1 MARGS
6 GKKDDLVK
14 CEYCGEFYSTTYKHC
29 PFCNEDGTGGWDE
42 PDEEEYEEQPRRP
55 AGGKRLAGGAPAGG
69 SRGERDR
76 GPAPRINPMSVVGI
90 VLSLI
95 LIVAAVCIIVSI
107 FRSIVGGGKPK
118 PTPTPAPPSIE
129 SVEPAPTPH
138 PSAPVES
145 ELPSVEPTTPSVP
158 VVEPT
163 SFTLNR
169 DDMSFFNPGEMYD
182 LKVRLVPSD
191 AIAEVTWKSSNP
203 DVASVSWNGRV
214 TAISKGTVTITATI
228 EGVGEQS
235 CIVRCQFEGSASS
248 SSGSSGSNQSSSGG
262 LTLSRDDFTLSSV
275 GDSWT
280 LVVSGTDSPVTWSS
294 SNTDVATVSD
304 GGKVVAVSKGTC
316 TVTAEVDGVKLKCIV
331 RCSW

>member
-42 PDEEEYEEQPRRP
+42 PDEEEYDDRPRRP
-55 AGGKRLAGGAPAGG
+55 AGGKRLQGGMAAGGG
-69 SRGERDR
+69 RDR

-90 VLSLI
+90 ILSLI
-95 LIVAAVCIIVSI
+95 LIIAAVCIIVSI
-107 FRSIVGGGKPK
+107 FRSIIGPKQPK
-118 PTPTPAPPSIE
+118 PTPTPPPIE
-129 SVEPAPTPH
+129 SVTPTPEPTPTEPA
-138 PSAPVES
+138 ES
-145 ELPSVEPTTPSVP
+145 ETPTVEPTTPSVDI
-158 VVEPT
+158 VTPT
-163 SFTLNR
+163 SFTINKS
-169 DDMSFFNPGEMYD
+169 DISFFGPGEICD
-182 LKVRLVPSD
+182 LKVTFVPAD
-191 AIAEVTWKSSNP
+191 ATADVTWKSSNA

-214 TAISKGTVTITATI
+214 TAISRGTVTITATI

-235 CIVRCQFEGSASS
+235 CIVRCQFDGSASS
-248 SSGSSGSNQSSSGG
+248 GSGSGSNSNQSSSGG
-262 LTLSRDDFTLSSV
+262 LTLSRSDFTLKE
-275 GDSWT
+275 GESWT

-304 GGKVVAVSKGTC
+304 SGKVSAVGKGTC

>member
-42 PDEEEYEEQPRRP
+42 PDEEEYDDRPRRP
-55 AGGKRLAGGAPAGG
+55 AGGKRLLGGMAAGGG
-69 SRGERDR
+69 RGDRDR
-76 GPAPRINPMSVVGI
+76 RPGPRINPMSVVGI

-95 LIVAAVCIIVSI
+95 LIIAAVCIIVSI
-107 FRSIVGGGKPK
+107 FRSIVGPKQPK
-118 PTPTPAPPSIE
+118 PTPTPPIE
-129 SVEPAPTPH
+129 STEPTPTPL
-138 PSAPVES
+138 PSDPAES
-145 ELPSVEPTTPSVP
+145 ETPSVEPTTPSVDI
-158 VVEPT
+158 VTPT
-163 SFTLNR
+163 SFTLNKS
-169 DDMSFFNPGEMYD
+169 DISFFGPGEICD
-182 LKVRLVPSD
+182 LKITPVPANATLD
-191 AIAEVTWKSSNP
+191 GVTWKSSNS

-214 TAISKGTVTITATI
+214 TAISRGTVTITATI

-235 CIVRCQFEGSASS
+235 CIVRCQFDGKAP
-248 SSGSSGSNQSSSGG
+248 SSGSSSNQSSSNGI
-262 LTLSRDDFTLSSV
+262 TLSRNDFTLASV

-304 GGKVVAVSKGTC
+304 SGKVVAVSKGTC
-316 TVTAEVDGVKLKCIV
+316 TITAEVDGVTLKCIV
-331 RCSW
+331 RCNW

>member
-42 PDEEEYEEQPRRP
+42 PDEEEYDDRPRRP
-55 AGGKRLAGGAPAGG
+55 AGGKRLQGGVAPGG
-69 SRGERDR
+69 GRDR
-76 GPAPRINPMSVVGI
+76 RPGPQINPMSVVGI
-90 VLSLI
+90 ILSLI
-95 LIVAAVCIIVSI
+95 LIVAAVCIVVSI
-107 FRSIVGGGKPK
+107 FRSIVGPKQPK
-118 PTPTPAPPSIE
+118 PTPTPPAIE
-129 SVEPAPTPH
+129 STEPTPTPTPSEPA
-138 PSAPVES
+138 ES
-145 ELPSVEPTTPSVP
+145 ETPTVEPTTPSVDI
-158 VVEPT
+158 VAPT
-163 SFTLNR
+163 SFTLNKS
-169 DDMSFFNPGEMYD
+169 DISFFGPGEICD

-191 AIAEVTWKSSNP
+191 ATADVTWKSSNA

-214 TAISKGTVTITATI
+214 TAISRGTVTITATI

-235 CIVRCQFEGSASS
+235 CIVRCQFDGTASS
-248 SSGSSGSNQSSSGG
+248 SGGSSGSNQSSSGG
-262 LTLSRDDFTLSSV
+262 LTLSRSDFTLSSV

-280 LVVSGTDSPVTWSS
+280 LVVTGTDSEVTWTS

-304 GGKVVAVSKGTC
+304 KGKVVAVSKGTC

-331 RCSW
+331 RCNW